1 VTVITVEE
9 QSYIDFDW
17 FCVDDA
23 GYIGHFTTAGYKM
36 LPPSV
41 AQSAEE
47 LKFVTEFFE
56 REVSAGR
63 GYLVDP
69 ELAAEVPSPQCSSE
83 RYLRSFVAMADRG
96 LFSFDIASH
105 LERES
110 LYFRVVLP
118 NQPLKFDEMP
128 KQVQQILSR
137 TCLRNTLLKNSS
149 RVLYENTLHI

>member
-1 VTVITVEE
+1 VTAITAEE

-17 FCVDDA
+17 FCVDEA

-41 AQSAEE
+41 AQSAED
-47 LKFVTEFFE
+47 LKFVTAFFE
-56 REVSAGR
+56 SEVSAGR
-63 GYLVDP
+63 GYSVDP
-69 ELAAEVPSPQCSSE
+69 ELAAEVSSPECSSE

-110 LYFRVVLP
+110 QYFRVVLP
-118 NQPLKFDEMP
+118 NRPLKFDELP

-137 TCLRNTLLKNSS
+137 TCLRKTLLKNSS